1 MLRVLMTGGGSAG
14 HVNPA
19 IAIADTIRTNCPDAQ
34 IAFVGTVQGKEND
47 LVPRAGY
54 PLYYVE
60 SMGLQRSLSP
70 SNIKAAFL
78 AVTSPYS
85 KKTQSILDE
94 FCPDLV
100 VGTGG
105 YVCWPLIRAA
115 ARRGIPT
122 VLHESNCYAG
132 LTVRM
137 LQGCV
142 SRLLLNFED
151 TAAQLRAK
159 KKCRVVGNPL
169 LGGFGAIPKEEA
181 RRHLG
186 VQEGEQMVLIC
197 AGSLGSQTVNSAVLE
212 LLRNVAAGRPKVRF
226 VLATG
231 KRHYEN
237 CLAVASEF
245 GLDNCPNVE
254 LKEYIYDM
262 PMQMAGADV
271 VVTRA
276 GAMTLSELALMGKA
290 CVIVPSPYVPDD
302 HQLKNARALSDRN
315 AALLVEEKD
324 FPKKALQYAVLSLL
338 DDRDLAENLQREIKK
353 FATPDANRVIYDIL
367 MDLVR
372 EDRAKRAGRGNKN
385 RSTSETPHG

>member
-1 MLRVLMTGGGSAG
+1 MLKVLMTGGGSAG

-19 IAIADTIRTNCPDAQ
+19 IAIADTIRANCPDAK
-34 IAFVGTVQGKEND
+34 IAFVGTEQGKEND

-85 KKTQSILDE
+85 KKTQTILDE
-94 FCPDLV
+94 FCPDIV

-142 SRLLLNFED
+142 SRLLLNFEQ
-151 TAAQLRAK
+151 TTSQLLVK

-169 LGGFGAIPKEEA
+169 LGGFGALPKEQA
-181 RRHLG
+181 R
-186 VQEGEQMVLIC
+186 QEIGLKDQEKMVLFC
-197 AGSLGSQTVNSAVLE
+197 AGSLGSQTVNAAVLE
-212 LLRNVAAGRPKVRF
+212 LLRCVAAKRPRVRF

-231 KRHYEN
+231 KRHYQN

-262 PMQMAGADV
+262 PRQMAAADV

-276 GAMTLSELALMGKA
+276 GAMTLSELSLMGKA

-302 HQLKNARALSDRN
+302 HQLKNAKALSDRN

-324 FPKKALQYAVLSLL
+324 FTRGALQYAVLSLL
-338 DDRDLAENLQREIKK
+338 DDRDLAENLQREIQN
-353 FATPDANRVIYDIL
+353 FATPDANRIIYDIL
-367 MDLVR
+367 IDLVKK
-372 EDRAKRAGRGNKN
+372 DRAKKATKKQL
-385 RSTSETPHG
+385 ETPHG

>member
-19 IAIADTIRTNCPDAQ
+19 IAIADTIRTNCPDAK
-34 IAFVGTVQGKEND
+34 IAFVGTEQGKEND

-60 SMGLQRSLSP
+60 SMGLQRSLTP
-70 SNIKAAFL
+70 ANIKAAFL

-85 KKTQSILDE
+85 KKTNSILDE
-94 FCPDLV
+94 FRPDLV

-122 VLHESNCYAG
+122 VLHESNCHAG

-137 LQGCV
+137 LQGSV
-142 SRLLLNFED
+142 SRLLLNFEQ
-151 TAAQLRAK
+151 TASQLRVK

-169 LGGFGAIPKEEA
+169 LGGFGAIPKEQA
-181 RRHLG
+181 RRQIGLRDD
-186 VQEGEQMVLIC
+186 EQMVLFC
-197 AGSLGSQTVNSAVLE
+197 AGSLGSQTVNAAVLE
-212 LLRNVAAGRPKVRF
+212 LLRLVAADRPKVRF

-231 KRHYEN
+231 KRHYRD

-245 GLDNCPNVE
+245 GLDGCPNVE

-262 PMQMAGADV
+262 PQQMAAADV

-276 GAMTLSELALMGKA
+276 GAMTLSELSLMGKA
-290 CVIVPSPYVPDD
+290 CVIVPSPYVADD
-302 HQLKNARALSDRN
+302 HQLKNAKALSDRN

-324 FPKKALQYAVLSLL
+324 FPERALQYAVLSLL

-353 FATPDANRVIYDIL
+353 FATPDANRIIYDIL
-367 MDLVR
+367 IDLVKQ
-372 EDRAKRAGRGNKN
+372 DRAKKAAKNKM
-385 RSTSETPHG
+385 ETPHV